1 MIALQLEDKATSNY
15 DWRALS
21 YDRLYSSTSIM
32 SLQDLDSLIN
42 LLKSDP
48 ALRQRLIG
56 CSTVTEASELLH
68 EAGYSLSEQELL
80 SLRSSSQVEGL
91 NDTDLEAVAG
101 GAGDKNSNAE
111 TCRNQGC
118 EGR

>member
-1 MIALQLEDKATSNY
+1 
-15 DWRALS
+15 
-21 YDRLYSSTSIM
+21 M

-48 ALRQRLIG
+48 ELRQKLTG
-56 CSTVTEASELLH
+56 CGTVAEASELLRDS
-68 EAGYSLSEQELL
+68 GYSLSEQELL
-80 SLRSSSQVEGL
+80 SLRSNVQVQGL
-91 NDTDLEAVAG
+91 SDTDLEAVAG

-118 EGR
+118 QGR